1 MGFVDPMTF
10 ANAALPGIFSLDW
23 AVPVWACVVAMVS
36 VAILGIA
43 FSGPRQ
49 RPARPV
55 VRLIHAAEP
64 CR

>member
-10 ANAALPGIFSLDW
+10 ASAALPGIFSLDW
-23 AVPVWACVVAMVS
+23 AVPVWAGVVAMVS

-43 FSGPRQ
+43 FSRP
-49 RPARPV
+49 RPAKPV
-55 VRLIHAAEP
+55 VRLIQAAEP